1 MGRFR
6 SQIAAVATAVAL
18 ASAAL
23 PARLALAQEAAAPSA
38 RADAQARQLYL
49 EGDEAY
55 AAGDYELAVS
65 RFARAY
71 ELSGRPA
78 LLFNLGNAYERK
90 GAFKEAAEA
99 LRRYLEGPD
108 AHDREAVE
116 RRIARLEEAHRRRQ
130 AEIARLEALAL
141 EQPGD
146 DVQPEQGP
154 VELGDD
160 AAPTHRAT
168 RTYAWLGG
176 GGAAVAG
183 GLIFGLVS
191 HLSGNQAVKRCTE
204 DGTDRLCPG
213 SARSAL
219 SRERGFAIAADVTIV
234 LGLSAAGVGA
244 YKMWNERRGE
254 VARGLTFAPTVLSDG
269 LGVGVRG
276 GF

>member
-1 MGRFR
+1 MGRLS
-6 SQIAAVATAVAL
+6 SQIAAIATAVAL

-23 PARLALAQEAAAPSA
+23 PARLALAQETVAPSA
-38 RADAQARQLYL
+38 SADAQARQLYL

-55 AAGDYELAVS
+55 AAGDYELAVA

-78 LLFNLGNAYERK
+78 LLFNLGNAYERM

-108 AHDREAVE
+108 ARDREAVE
-116 RRIARLEEAHRRRQ
+116 LRIARLEEAHRRRQ
-130 AEIARLEALAL
+130 AEIARLEALAR
-141 EQPGD
+141 EQAGD
-146 DVQPEQGP
+146 DLEPASGHGEII
-154 VELGDD
+154 DD
-160 AAPTHRAT
+160 AAPAT
-168 RTYAWLGG
+168 RDTRTQAWLGG

-183 GLIFGLVS
+183 GLMFGLVS
-191 HLSGNQAVKRCTE
+191 HLSGNQAVKRCTD
-204 DGTDRLCPG
+204 DGSDRLCPD

-234 LGLSAAGVGA
+234 LGLGAAGVGA
-244 YKMWNERRGE
+244 YRMWKERRGE
-254 VARGLTFAPTVLSDG
+254 VARGLTLAPTVLSDG